1 MRIELSTR
9 AVAGALADY
18 LQRCECS
25 VAFVSECTLDV
36 RPPSRSRDDRD
47 AYTEIDGYLRVWL
60 AMHPLDH
67 AVLIPHTA
75 D

>member
-9 AVAGALADY
+9 ASAGALADY

-25 VAFVSECTLDV
+25 VVFVDECTLDV
-36 RPPSRSRDDRD
+36 RPPRRSQNDREGD
-47 AYTEIDGYLRVWL
+47 TEIDGYLRVWL
-60 AMHPLDH
+60 AMHPGDY